1 MPCEARRCPGRLAG
15 WLPLSGAYWFYS
27 DAHLSVEII
36 IARIKKKKT
45 EEEEI
50 ESSYLAGLLKVY
62 NEIMD
67 VREL

>member
-1 MPCEARRCPGRLAG
+1 MKPEDVQAG
-15 WLPLSGAYWFYS
+15 WLAGFPCQSAYWFYS
-27 DAHLSVEII
+27 DACLSVQII